1 MSFFGCFS
9 MTSFLF
15 EEHSDLGVEMLEPT
29 YFFVSVR
36 SRKLRENS
44 ETRSRKAFFQF
55 ILLNPWC
62 FTLTF

>member
-15 EEHSDLGVEMLEPT
+15 EEHRDLGVEMLEQT
-29 YFFVSVR
+29 YFFVNVR

-44 ETRSRKAFFQF
+44 
-55 ILLNPWC
+55 
-62 FTLTF
+62 